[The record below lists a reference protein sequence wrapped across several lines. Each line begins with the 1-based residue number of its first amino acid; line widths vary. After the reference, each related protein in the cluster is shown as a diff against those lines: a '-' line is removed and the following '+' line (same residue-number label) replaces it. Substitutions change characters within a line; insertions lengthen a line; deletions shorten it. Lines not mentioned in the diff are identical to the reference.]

1 MDAAT
6 TVGRVPACYRR
17 GVFPLRFD
25 FGRPGASI
33 AVRAILGRRFGAYAL
48 HLDGLRFD
56 NRFIPAVSGARQNWR
71 LIVFPTAGSLCV
83 RNAIV
88 PPGSILL
95 LPQTLMSSS
104 DPAHW
109 VTSRGSAVSLAAVR
123 IPPGSLVDG
132 PTEEVRV
139 VAVSEATSR
148 AFRDLAEPTCVG
160 DTSRALTC
168 GAAVFDELVRDGV
181 ARTTLS
187 LADEQE
193 GRTLAVRT
201 MEAAFPLL
209 SSLATQPMLVDIIAR
224 AGVGERQ
231 FLRNIQQVQ
240 AEFDL
245 PDRGWRE
252 TIVRWRV
259 TAAVLL
265 LSSDELTLT
274 DVARLAGYSGSKTM
288 GRALSEAGLPQGSV
302 IRKQLRDAA

>member
-1 MDAAT
+1 M
-6 TVGRVPACYRR
+6 
-17 GVFPLRFD
+17 FPLRFD

-56 NRFIPAVSGARQNWR
+56 NRFIPAVSGAKRDWR
-71 LIVFPTAGSLCV
+71 LVIFPTLGLLRV
-83 RNAIV
+83 RNAVV

-109 VTSRGSAVSLAAVR
+109 VTSQGSTVSLAAVR
-123 IPPGSLVDG
+123 ILPGSLVDG
-132 PTEEVRV
+132 PTDEVAV
-139 VAVSEATSR
+139 VSVSEATGQ
-148 AFRDLAEPTCVG
+148 AFRDLAEPTWTG

-168 GAAVFDELVRDGV
+168 GGALFDALVRDGV
-181 ARTTLS
+181 ARTPLS
-187 LADEQE
+187 KADEQE

-240 AEFDL
+240 ADFDL

-265 LSSDELTLT
+265 LSSDELSLT
-274 DVARLAGYSGSKTM
+274 EVARLAGYSGNKTM

-302 IRKQLRDAA
+302 IRKQLRGAG